1 MPLLSCYFHGHGSEE
16 EYVVC
21 TSHRVIEFEGQFE
34 LAHVEFTVY
43 GFDPEAQ
50 SFAGCVDG
58 LHDSLW
64 VTAHAGAVDH

>member
-34 LAHVEFTVY
+34 LAPVEFAVY
-43 GFDPEAQ
+43 GFDPEA
-50 SFAGCVDG
+50 AGVTYVGNPLQG
-58 LHDSLW
+58 LEFE
-64 VTAHAGAVDH
+64 